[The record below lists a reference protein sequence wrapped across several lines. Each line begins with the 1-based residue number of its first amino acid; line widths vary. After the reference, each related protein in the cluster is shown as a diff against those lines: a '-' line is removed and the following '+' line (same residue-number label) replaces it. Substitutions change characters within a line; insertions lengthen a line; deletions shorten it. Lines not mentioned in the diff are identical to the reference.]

1 MKLFISHSSKD
12 IKFVNKLAADLRG
25 NGFDLW
31 VSENEILVA
40 DSIIKRMNEGLK
52 NSSLILAV
60 LSKHSIASPWV
71 TAEIDLGIYEE
82 IVNNKPFVIPLILD
96 SCDIPPLLKTKR
108 HVDFRKEY
116 PKAFKELNGFLKNI
130 TSYKMESN
138 YRIGT
143 PVKSKVEIESI
154 FKLNK
159 NGKELTK
166 KNDKQRLSDVIL
178 ESECLRK
185 GNFKLTSGIL
195 SNYYIMPRKILESNG
210 AKDFLV
216 TQLIAKLK
224 KIHKKFDAILYPA
237 LTDGGLLGNILADKL
252 KISKRIPIHISHD
265 KREINLQ
272 NIDVKSL
279 TNLSCLYVDDVITS
293 GKSLQLAISIL
304 IEYGIIPKCVAT
316 LFCRDIEVFQ
326 RLENEMSNK
335 NIDLTTLFFASI
347 PPYKKQNLA
356 EIKVETIN

>member
-1 MKLFISHSSKD
+1 MKVFISHSSKD
-12 IKFVNKLAADLRG
+12 IKFVNKLAADLRE
-25 NGFDLW
+25 NGIDPW
-31 VSENEILVA
+31 YSENEILVA

-82 IVNNKPFVIPLILD
+82 IVNNKPYIIPLILD

-116 PKAFKELNGFLKNI
+116 PKAFKELSGFLKNI
-130 TSYKMESN
+130 NSFKKNSN
-138 YRIGT
+138 YRIGI

-154 FKLNK
+154 FELNK
-159 NGKELTK
+159 NGKKLRK
-166 KNDKQRLSDVIL
+166 MNDKQRLSNAIL
-178 ESECLRK
+178 ECECLRK

-195 SNYYIMPRKILESNG
+195 SNYYIMPRKILESKV
-210 AKDFLV
+210 AKDFFV
-216 TQLIAKLK
+216 THLIAELK
-224 KIHKKFDAILYPA
+224 NNYKKFDAILYPA
-237 LTDGGLLGNILADKL
+237 LTDGGLLGNILAEKL

-279 TNLSCLYVDDVITS
+279 TTLNCLYVDDVITS
-293 GKSLQLAISIL
+293 GKSLQLAINTL
-304 IEYGIIPKCVAT
+304 LQYGIIPKCIAT
-316 LFCRDIEVFQ
+316 LFCRDKEVFE
-326 RLENEMSNK
+326 RLEIEMNHK
-335 NIDLTTLFFASI
+335 NIALTTLFFASI
-347 PPYKKQNLA
+347 PPYKKQKLA
-356 EIKVETIN
+356 EIEVETIN